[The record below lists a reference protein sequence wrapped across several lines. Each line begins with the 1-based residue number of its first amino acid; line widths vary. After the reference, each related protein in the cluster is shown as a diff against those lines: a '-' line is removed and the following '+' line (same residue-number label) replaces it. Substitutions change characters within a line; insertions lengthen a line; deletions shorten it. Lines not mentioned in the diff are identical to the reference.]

1 MHRRGG
7 ASAGAA
13 YACFAVFGGYWG
25 AWAAS
30 IPALRE
36 QAGVTDG
43 QLGTALLFVGAG
55 ALPAMLLTGRL
66 VDRWGR
72 RAAGALLALLGA
84 VGVLVVVT
92 GRDLTSLSAGVAAMG
107 AASGAADV
115 AINTVAGSAQ
125 QASGRSVIARA
136 HATFSFAVVAGSLG
150 AGALRALGAP
160 LVTAF
165 ALVAVA
171 AAGLAVA
178 VAAGVA
184 GADGAPHTLAGRV
197 GAAWRRP
204 PVATGPLLILG
215 TLGALAFVVENG
227 HESWSAL
234 YLQDVLNA
242 GPATA
247 AAGPAVF
254 ASVMA
259 ITRLGAGR
267 LSTRRPG
274 AVLLTGSV
282 TAAIGTM
289 LVAAAPSVP
298 AGLLGLGTAAAGTA
312 VLFPTVL
319 GVLSA
324 RVPEHVR
331 GTATSI
337 VTTVAYLGF
346 LAGPVYVGRWADIAG
361 LRGAMI
367 ALAALAAGLAPV
379 AAVSLR
385 RLGAQSEPPGRAAAS
400 RRRM

>member
-25 AWAAS
+25 VWAAS

-36 QAGVTDG
+36 QAAVTDG

-92 GRDLTSLSAGVAAMG
+92 GRDLTSLSAGVAAVG
-107 AASGAADV
+107 AVSGAADV

-125 QASGRSVIARA
+125 QASGRPVMARA

-160 LVTAF
+160 PVTAF

-171 AAGLAVA
+171 AAALAVA
-178 VAAGVA
+178 VTA
-184 GADGAPHTLAGRV
+184 GAGGAPRTVSGRAGTT
-197 GAAWRRP
+197 WRRP
-204 PVATGPLLILG
+204 PVAAGPLLM
-215 TLGALAFVVENG
+215 LGALGALGLVVENG

-247 AAGPAVF
+247 ATGPAVF
-254 ASVMA
+254 AFFMA
-259 ITRLGAGR
+259 VTRLGAGG

-274 AVLLTGSV
+274 AVLLAGSA
-282 TAAIGTM
+282 TAATGTM
-289 LVAAAPSVP
+289 LVGAAPSVP
-298 AGLLGLGTAAAGTA
+298 AGLLGLGIAAAGSA
-312 VLFPTVL
+312 LVFPTVL
-319 GVLSA
+319 SVLSA
-324 RVPEHVR
+324 RVPDHLR
-331 GTATSI
+331 GAATSI

-361 LRGAMI
+361 LRGAMV
-367 ALAALAAGLAPV
+367 ALAAVAAGLTPV
-379 AAVSLR
+379 AIVTLRSER
-385 RLGAQSEPPGRAAAS
+385 RL
-400 RRRM
+400 